1 MLLVLVLIT
10 SLDEVAPTVA
20 LVADTSR
27 ESVQSMVMK
36 RNMLVKSCRELIN
49 EELAEGISEIESRS
63 RRGDD
68 YDYEII
74 GGGVVIPL
82 EEKMMLAR
90 RILVMRKMIPA
101 TNSNTIQELMICC
114 KIYIITAFVFLVFNR
129 TSIIRTYCKHHRP
142 ATFIFILRNCSSMH
156 NSFNHNPI
164 PLLKNR
170 QHFVTQQQIRQEIQE
185 WNIQKRPKDELL
197 KVTEC

>member
-1 MLLVLVLIT
+1 VTVKNCGNNSYIYGIPYSKHSAYNELVDCLLCLKPGKIH
-10 SLDEVAPTVA
+10 STV
-20 LVADTSR
+20 D
-27 ESVQSMVMK
+27 VQNGDAQV
-36 RNMLVKSCRELIN
+36 NMLVKSCRELIN

-114 KIYIITAFVFLVFNR
+114 KIYIITAFVFF
-129 TSIIRTYCKHHRP
+129 
-142 ATFIFILRNCSSMH
+142 
-156 NSFNHNPI
+156 
-164 PLLKNR
+164 
-170 QHFVTQQQIRQEIQE
+170 
-185 WNIQKRPKDELL
+185 
-197 KVTEC
+197 